1 MLGLDEYLAIR
12 FLYQDPSLL
21 SLAPQANPSLLG
33 LALPLDPMIVGLDA
47 QQAPAAMAPTEAGPT
62 EGGLCFY

>member
-12 FLYQDPSLL
+12 LLCQDPSLL
-21 SLAPQANPSLLG
+21 SLTPQVNPSLLG

-47 QQAPAAMAPTEAGPT
+47 QQTPAAMGPT